1 VLAAALLL
9 ACLATEGG
17 GVTETGQSS
26 ATTVS
31 TPSESSPA
39 AGACGALARCREQPP
54 ASPSIEVG
62 GSAPDTPETTSTS
75 TSTANPNPTP
85 TATVPDP
92 DASPSFLD
100 RSHAMLEHGIFDR
113 VAWFDRMFADDGNV
127 DFGRNDSALRWQ
139 NEVRLD
145 DDHGVA
151 YRSGVR
157 IDLRLPQVESWFRRW
172 RIIVY
177 AENLA
182 NQATLLAED
191 PSNPALSSGTGPGRA
206 AAELRY
212 DVFRAVLA
220 HVDLGGGIRMEFPPG
235 AFVRSRFR
243 STLRLSPITLGRVTT
258 AGFFDTQQRLGNA
271 NQLEV
276 EQQLGRT
283 WLLRWNNVAT
293 ITQVSR
299 GWEWGTEA
307 ALMNALSATRALS
320 LSGGLVG
327 FTEPRAAV
335 KQYRVALR
343 VRRDAWRR
351 WVFVEA
357 EPDISWIRDDLLGT
371 RRRVLGLTFRL
382 EVHFEGNPEAAR

>member
-1 VLAAALLL
+1 
-9 ACLATEGG
+9 
-17 GVTETGQSS
+17 
-26 ATTVS
+26 
-31 TPSESSPA
+31 
-39 AGACGALARCREQPP
+39 
-54 ASPSIEVG
+54 
-62 GSAPDTPETTSTS
+62 
-75 TSTANPNPTP
+75 
-85 TATVPDP
+85 
-92 DASPSFLD
+92 
-100 RSHAMLEHGIFDR
+100 
-113 VAWFDRMFADDGNV
+113 V

-139 NEVRLD
+139 NEVRLAD
-145 DDHGVA
+145 DRGVA

-191 PSNPALSSGTGPGRA
+191 PSNPALTSATGPGHA

-220 HVDLGGGIRMEFPPG
+220 HVDLGGGIKMEFPPG

-243 STLRLSPITLGRVTT
+243 STLRLTPITLGRVTT
-258 AGFFDTQQRLGNA
+258 TGFFDTQQRLGNA
-271 NQLEV
+271 NQLEL
-276 EQQLGRT
+276 EQQLGPT

-299 GWEWGTEA
+299 GWEWGTET
-307 ALMNALSATRALS
+307 ALMKALSPTRALS

-327 FTEPRAAV
+327 FTEPGAVV

-343 VRRDAWRR
+343 VRTDAWRR

-357 EPDISWIRDDLLGT
+357 EPDISWIRDDLLAT

-382 EVHFEGNPEAAR
+382 EIHFQGNPETAR